1 MRKHDSKNAATPGT
15 GPGCQQKH
23 SATCK
28 PKGSK
33 TKLPYQEIQRLHEQ
47 GLTGVEIAKQLGLS
61 DNSVYRVLR
70 KLGLGAACH
79 KHKREVLADGKVLC
93 YICEERK
100 DVSEFNH
107 GYAYCR
113 PCGYAK
119 MAMRSNENLNKAIH
133 FRNVH
138 FRSRAKRLNIY
149 YELTDEQLVEHYVTQ
164 GGRCAYCHKPMV
176 IKLGIGRSGNS
187 ASIERMIP
195 DTLGGTYT
203 GQNVLWVH
211 FNCNARRW
219 ALTGERLKA
228 RYPEASRAIEQ
239 VALARQLE
247 LPFPLDSQIT
257 VTNDPE
263 PQPATS

>member
-1 MRKHDSKNAATPGT
+1 MNTGILLQSEKDTNHSKTDGMRKHDSKNAATPGT

-119 MAMRSNENLNKAIH
+119 MAMRSNENLNK
-133 FRNVH
+133 
-138 FRSRAKRLNIY
+138 RS
-149 YELTDEQLVEHYVTQ
+149 T
-164 GGRCAYCHKPMV
+164 
-176 IKLGIGRSGNS
+176 S
-187 ASIERMIP
+187 ATS
-195 DTLGGTYT
+195 TSAVV
-203 GQNVLWVH
+203 QNVSTSITSSPTSNWSSTMSPRGAG
-211 FNCNARRW
+211 AR
-219 ALTGERLKA
+219 T
-228 RYPEASRAIEQ
+228 AIS
-239 VALARQLE
+239 
-247 LPFPLDSQIT
+247 PW
-257 VTNDPE
+257 
-263 PQPATS
+263 